1 MKKIQC
7 EICKRSVALTSD
19 ALAAAAMDQP
29 AEMICPC
36 GSRIEAVYCDN
47 KLLTANAPR
56 MIRFKAAEPIKIENS
71 PRLEAK

>member
-1 MKKIQC
+1 MRKVQC
-7 EICKRSVALTSD
+7 EICKRSVPLTSGL
-19 ALAAAAMDQP
+19 LAAAAMDQP

-47 KLLTANAPR
+47 QLMTANVAR

>member
-19 ALAAAAMDQP
+19 ALAAAALDQP
-29 AEMICPC
+29 AEMTCSC
-36 GSRIEAVYCDN
+36 GARIEAVYCDN

-56 MIRFKAAEPIKIENS
+56 MIRFTASGALQIEQ
-71 PRLEAK
+71 PKYIGGR